1 MSQLD
6 PATKQDV
13 ERAIKEAVS
22 DLKLYVV
29 ECENGWLKWVVGF
42 QLTYFAIT
50 IGAMFFIAEHVK

>member
-1 MSQLD
+1 MPASD
-6 PATKQDV
+6 PATRDQV
-13 ERAIKEAVS
+13 ENAISMAIA

-29 ECENGWLKWVVGF
+29 ERESGWLKWVVGF

>member
-1 MSQLD
+1 MSALD

-29 ECENGWLKWVVGF
+29 ERENGWLKWVVGF

-50 IGAMFFIAEHVK
+50 LGVVYFAVHVR